1 MIQIKYHE
9 GVLEAPLTK
18 KDIFPIKF
26 TMNKMYFLL
35 KLKKI
40 MDRKLLRFFKEIA
53 SSNASH
59 FTFPVQNKHIPA
71 PSQKSS
77 TLTFFA
83 SSCTDLDK

>member
-18 KDIFPIKF
+18 KDIFLIKF

-40 MDRKLLRFFKEIA
+40 MDGKLLRFFKEIA

-59 FTFPVQNKHIPA
+59 FTFPVQNKHIPW
-71 PSQKSS
+71 PLPKK
-77 TLTFFA
+77 LNFDIF
-83 SSCTDLDK
+83 CLFLH